1 MWQNEASNPRAHPVS
16 QTLTGPAVPP
26 EQSATKSWDGMW
38 PKCVPKVQGALS
50 NPVISGQSD
59 IQLQRGGARNTRIQA
74 LKHAA
79 SRACA
84 RARARARVCARA
96 RACACAHVRAGAGV
110 RVRAC
115 ARGRGCAC
123 ACARVR
129 EEGRKQDYSASKLG
143 ASCALRACS
152 RARAC
157 ADALRGG
164 EDQSFIVASWA
175 TSLFPRCCSI

>member
-1 MWQNEASNPRAHPVS
+1 MRQNEASSPRAHPVS
-16 QTLTGPAVPP
+16 KTLTGPAVPP
-26 EQSATKSWDGMW
+26 ERSATRSWDGMW
-38 PKCVPKVQGALS
+38 PKCVPKVQGTLS
-50 NPVISGQSD
+50 NPVIRGQSD
-59 IQLQRGGARNTRIQA
+59 IQLQRGGARNTSIQA
-74 LKHAA
+74 FKHAA

-96 RACACAHVRAGAGV
+96 L
-110 RVRAC
+110 
-115 ARGRGCAC
+115 AC

-129 EEGRKQDYSASKLG
+129 AGAGARARVRACARKEGKQDYSASKLG

-157 ADALRGG
+157 ADALRVG